1 MLPTKLEVTCIIP
14 FEHDAC
20 FGCIKDLH
28 ISTHGRWNTISSL
41 QSEFHSLQIFKL
53 FWNVYCGLKETLFP
67 RPKPIYAWKILS
79 PFFWYKIIL
88 LSQGS
93 CFCFRFVSSFIETRK
108 QEFTLLDALFSLVAW
123 QCFIDFLH
131 LIRSNLESRHIV
143 LDFRI

>member
-28 ISTHGRWNTISSL
+28 TSSHGRWNTISSL

-93 CFCFRFVSSFIETRK
+93 CFCFRFVSSFRNKKTRIHS
-108 QEFTLLDALFSLVAW
+108 FR
-123 QCFIDFLH
+123 CFIFFGGMAVFYRFSAPDT
-131 LIRSNLESRHIV
+131 EQSREQTHCAR
-143 LDFRI
+143 F